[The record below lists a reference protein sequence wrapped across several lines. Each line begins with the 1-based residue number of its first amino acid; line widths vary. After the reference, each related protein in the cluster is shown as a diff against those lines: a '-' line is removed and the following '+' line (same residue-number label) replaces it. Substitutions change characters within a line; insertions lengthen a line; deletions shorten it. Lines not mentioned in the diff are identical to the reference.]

1 MTLAPGWYP
10 SPSVPD
16 RDQWWNGRAW
26 TPMTQPSD
34 PSFAAPIAVPPA
46 SALSSAG
53 IGAATLPTAIIGVAV
68 STVSLTVN
76 PFFIMS
82 VIGVVLGAAVLFSA
96 RRIEHRAARMVLLV
110 VSLAGIAAG
119 FVGVVLEFQRLFG

>member
-1 MTLAPGWYP
+1 MTLDPGWYP

-16 RDQWWNGRAW
+16 RDQWWNGHAW

-34 PSFAAPIAVPPA
+34 PTVAPPLAVPPA
-46 SALSSAG
+46 SALSSSG
-53 IGAATLPTAIIGVAV
+53 IGAATLPTAIIGVVV
-68 STVSLTVN
+68 SAISLTVN

-96 RRIEHRAARMVLLV
+96 RRIDYRAARVVLLA
-110 VSLAGIAAG
+110 VSALAILAGLAG
-119 FVGVVLEFQRLFG
+119 VLLEHQRMIG